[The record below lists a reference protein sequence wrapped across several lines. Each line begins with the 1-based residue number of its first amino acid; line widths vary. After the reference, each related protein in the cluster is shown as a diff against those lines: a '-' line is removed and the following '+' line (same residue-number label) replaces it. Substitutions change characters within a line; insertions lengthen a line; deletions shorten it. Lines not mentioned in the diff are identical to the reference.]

1 MVEFSPEQL
10 EAVRVQRDRLRAWAS
25 ELPVVKTGSLA
36 DIQGLDELKSG
47 NNWTAGL
54 ATAHGR
60 SCGLLCDDVALAA
73 IARSIGV
80 PAFGSF
86 ALAIALARTGRIPGS
101 AIDGMIT
108 ELFTAQADDLPLSP
122 AQLAGLAESVGWP
135 VASTRHPMSRPH
147 YWRDPQAAYAAFV
160 TSIEGLGA
168 GAEAAANALYVA
180 GLGVIRAV
188 VAGSPVALIT
198 GLFVAATLRVQAEPA
213 DAVTLVSAVRAACNY
228 YELVDPFEACVR
240 AVLDVVGAAEDPATA
255 AQFVTTLFSAMEPQD
270 RALATAI
277 VLGVDKH

>member
-1 MVEFSPEQL
+1 MAEFSPEQL
-10 EAVRVQRDRLRAWAS
+10 EAIRLQRDRLRVWAS
-25 ELPVVKTGSLA
+25 ELPVVPTGTLS
-36 DIQGLDELKSG
+36 DIQGLDPIQVE
-47 NNWTAGL
+47 NTWAAGL

-60 SCGLLCDDVALAA
+60 SCALLCDDVALAA

-86 ALAIALARTGRIPGS
+86 ALAIALARTGRLPDS
-101 AIDGMIT
+101 AVDRLIN
-108 ELFTAQADDLPLSP
+108 ELFAAQADDLPLTP

-135 VASTRHPMSRPH
+135 LAATLHPMSRPH

-160 TSIEGLGA
+160 TTIEGLGS
-168 GAEAAANALYVA
+168 GTEAAANALYVA

-188 VAGSPVALIT
+188 AAGSPVALIT

-228 YELVDPFEACVR
+228 YELDDPFEACVR
-240 AVLDVVGAAEDPATA
+240 AVLDVVGAAEGPATA